1 MFLMSFAAS
10 AFAIH
15 AEIPS
20 ETQAVVAAGGTQITL
35 SGEVRTRGWYLKNIT
50 PTRGIASTASAA
62 YYDERIRLAVDAKI
76 SPNVEGFVQLE
87 SNAVQGNTNGPASGN
102 DVYVWGNF
110 DNKPTTLGILQ
121 SWIMYSG
128 GGLFGFPSGVKIGH
142 MPLALGQMEFFDHT
156 KFGDDA
162 IVFFMLPTKELEI
175 DLLTIKFAGEGNTTF
190 IPTFPIAP
198 LNPLVGSKFSNTDD
212 LDGYVGI
219 LTYKVDD
226 KITVGAN
233 YTYLNQSDFR
243 FSHQDLGLSANGMI
257 GPVGFKA
264 AADMQFGKVGALN
277 QKFRGYAV
285 LVGANMNLDL
295 LNLRASL
302 GYGSGDNDANDGK
315 DKQFETYLDAV
326 QHYTLVYDYNVITA
340 AGRTNSGL
348 SNTTYYNLG
357 LDVTP
362 MKDLTA
368 SADLYILRAS
378 EVNTAIA
385 GSDSKN
391 AGWEV
396 DAKAVYKLAKN
407 LNYQVDAG
415 FLKAGQLY
423 GNNKQNATVL
433 RHMITLSF

>member
-1 MFLMSFAAS
+1 
-10 AFAIH
+10 
-15 AEIPS
+15 
-20 ETQAVVAAGGTQITL
+20 
-35 SGEVRTRGWYLKNIT
+35 
-50 PTRGIASTASAA
+50 
-62 YYDERIRLAVDAKI
+62 
-76 SPNVEGFVQLE
+76 
-87 SNAVQGNTNGPASGN
+87 
-102 DVYVWGNF
+102 
-110 DNKPTTLGILQ
+110 
-121 SWIMYSG
+121 
-128 GGLFGFPSGVKIGH
+128 

-175 DLLTIKFAGEGNTTF
+175 DLLTIKFAGDGQTSN
-190 IPTFPIAP
+190 IPTFGITNYA
-198 LNPLVGSKFSNTDD
+198 GSKYSNTDD

-219 LTYKVDD
+219 ITFKLDD
-226 KITVGAN
+226 KNTIGAN
-233 YTYLNQSDFR
+233 YTYLGLSNLQ
-243 FSHQDLGLSANGMI
+243 FSHQNLGLSANGLI

-264 AADMQFGKVGALN
+264 AVDMQFGKVGDGLN
-277 QKFRGYAV
+277 QKFRGHAI
-285 LVGANMNLDL
+285 LVGANMMLDP
-295 LNLRASL
+295 LNLRASV
-302 GYGSGDNDANDGK
+302 GYGSGDNDPNDGK
-315 DKQFETYLDAV
+315 DKQFETYLDYV
-326 QHYTLVYDYNVITA
+326 QHYTLIYDYQVKTA
-340 AGRTNSGL
+340 ANRTSSGL
-348 SNTTYYNLG
+348 SNTTYYNIG